1 VNETFAEGQMNIF
14 LPAEPLFLPETPQI
28 QALSDFLFCLL
39 FDKITADYVIYYIKI
54 TKFVLKFY
62 LKH

>member
-28 QALSDFLFCLL
+28 QAISDFLFCLL
-39 FDKITADYVIYYIKI
+39 FYKITADYVIYYFKI
-54 TKFVLKFY
+54 T
-62 LKH
+62 